1 MGKHGDASKENPY
14 LIRKSNS
21 LFYYTNEYYP
31 ITGFEAVPIEK
42 SSELLLG
49 NIGESPIN
57 KDNTEISIETKESIP
72 SYSVDL
78 EPQTENI
85 IDPRVSNT

>member
-1 MGKHGDASKENPY
+1 M
-14 LIRKSNS
+14 LRKSCATDRS
-21 LFYYTNEYYP
+21 RFLK
-31 ITGFEAVPIEK
+31 AVLIEK
-42 SSELLLG
+42 SSKLLLG

-57 KDNTEISIETKESIP
+57 EDNTEISIETKESIP

-85 IDPRVSNT
+85 IDPRVSDT

>member
-1 MGKHGDASKENPY
+1 M
-14 LIRKSNS
+14 LRKSCATDRGRF
-21 LFYYTNEYYP
+21 LK
-31 ITGFEAVPIEK
+31 AVLIEK
-42 SSELLLG
+42 SSKLSLG

-57 KDNTEISIETKESIP
+57 EDNTEISIETKESIP

>member
-1 MGKHGDASKENPY
+1 M
-14 LIRKSNS
+14 LWKSCATDWGRF
-21 LFYYTNEYYP
+21 LK
-31 ITGFEAVPIEK
+31 AVLIEK
-42 SSELLLG
+42 SSKLLLG

-72 SYSVDL
+72 LYSVDL

>member
-1 MGKHGDASKENPY
+1 M
-14 LIRKSNS
+14 LRKSCAADRGRF
-21 LFYYTNEYYP
+21 LK
-31 ITGFEAVPIEK
+31 AVLIEK
-42 SSELLLG
+42 SSKLSLG

-57 KDNTEISIETKESIP
+57 EDNTEISIETKESIP

-85 IDPRVSNT
+85 IDPRVSNI